1 MKPHPLF
8 VQLAMIGTMLLW
20 GVSFV
25 GTSIVLSEIGPLPY
39 MGLRFTLAAVV
50 LGIVLLVIGPPRFS
64 RRTHGLIAVTALF
77 QPVAYFLFETY
88 GIERIGPTMTS
99 LIIALI
105 PLAVMVVAA
114 VVLHEPIRLRGAI
127 AVIVSMVGIALLVY
141 GGDSSSQHA
150 LLIDPGAR
158 TVGVLLVL
166 GAVFAAAG
174 YITLARSLTQKHDP
188 IRLTIF
194 QTWWG
199 ALFFIAI
206 WQVTTP
212 GVESVVDLSPV
223 AWGATV
229 FLVLGATVTAFL
241 LYNWALR
248 YESAATAAL
257 YINAIPI
264 VTAVTSWIV
273 LGETL
278 TPIQLAGAALVLA
291 AVRVSTAKGAEIVTT
306 PLPPEA

>member
-1 MKPHPLF
+1 MKPHPLL

-39 MGLRFTLAAVV
+39 MGLRFTLAAIV
-50 LGIVLLVIGPPRFS
+50 LGVVLLVVGPPRFS

-77 QPVAYFLFETY
+77 EPVAYFLFETY
-88 GIERIGPTMTS
+88 GIEKIGPTMTS

-114 VVLHEPIRLRGAI
+114 IVLHEPIRLRGAI
-127 AVIVSMVGIALLVY
+127 AVVVSMIGIALLVY
-141 GGDSSSQHA
+141 GGDDASSHA
-150 LLIDPGAR
+150 LSVDPTTR

-199 ALFFIAI
+199 AIFFIAI

-212 GVESVVDLSPV
+212 GIESVAHLSPL

-241 LYNWALR
+241 LYNWALK

-264 VTAVTSWIV
+264 VTALTSWIV

-278 TPIQLAGAALVLA
+278 SPIQFTGAALVLG
-291 AVRVSTAKGAEIVTT
+291 AVRLSVTKNAEIVAT
-306 PLPPEA
+306 PIPPEA